1 MAHLGRTGN
10 GPRATRA
17 GGCARGGMGACTG
30 PLSLTHTRTHLC
42 TQSYTYID
50 IHTYGNTLINTHLC
64 TQPYTYIQPCIQN
77 THAHRCTHMY
87 STHTQYTR
95 MHEHASHRSASD
107 FDPWRRALQGRRA
120 SGKGAWH
127 SKQGGGDVGRGRGQP
142 SGRRRRWIGDSR
154 VIAACVGVFPV
165 DYFLVSVN
173 FSYFYSIFFS

>member
-1 MAHLGRTGN
+1 MHTIIHLYRY
-10 GPRATRA
+10 PYIRKY
-17 GGCARGGMGACTG
+17 
-30 PLSLTHTRTHLC
+30 THKHTPVHTTIHIYTTMHTEHTC
-42 TQSYTYID
+42 TQ
-50 IHTYGNTLINTHLC
+50 
-64 TQPYTYIQPCIQN
+64 
-77 THAHRCTHMY
+77 MY

-173 FSYFYSIFFS
+173 FSYFYSIFLVSFQSRFSLFFSL